1 MSKEQELDLARV
13 IREKI
18 ELVGQ
23 QGQKEQYHVDGEY
36 GDHGWMHYLKGIRDA
51 CWAVDKVIAELKEKH
66 PCEECQEWECDRCPY
81 SDK

>member
-1 MSKEQELDLARV
+1 MSKEQELDLAKS

-23 QGQKEQYHVDGEY
+23 RVLKEQYHVDGEY
-36 GDHGWMHYLKGIRDA
+36 GYHGWMHYLKGIRDA
-51 CWAVDKVIAELKEKH
+51 CWAVDEVIAELKEKH
-66 PCEECQEWECDRCPY
+66 PCEECQACECDKCPY

>member
-36 GDHGWMHYLKGIRDA
+36 GDHGWMHYLKGIRA
-51 CWAVDKVIAELKEKH
+51 PNCFYLV
-66 PCEECQEWECDRCPY
+66 CC
-81 SDK
+81 